1 MCQAQPC
8 VTTQRW
14 QAMPRSHTNKRNL
27 RALFAFGV
35 RLCLCNESRSQLSKA
50 KNGVRQRPEIRSGPS
65 TQPAKHSAFGP
76 RTGALTAGR
85 GQCREGGSERGG
97 ATPRADGRTPR
108 RFGRSPALQSVRRPD
123 THMSDEAARPPRS
136 PSMHGAPSTSFCEN
150 MQFSLWPEPMG
161 TVITTILQMGR
172 LRHRV

>member
-14 QAMPRSHTNKRNL
+14 QAMPRSHTNNRNL

-50 KNGVRQRPEIRSGPS
+50 KNGVRQLPEIRSGPS
-65 TQPAKHSAFGP
+65 TQPAKHSAVGP
-76 RTGALTAGR
+76 RTGPLTAGR
-85 GQCREGGSERGG
+85 GQRREGGSERGG
-97 ATPRADGRTPR
+97 ATPRKDGRTPR

-123 THMSDEAARPPRS
+123 THMSDEAARPPVPRACMGCPAPRS
-136 PSMHGAPSTSFCEN
+136 VRTCNSHCGLSR
-150 MQFSLWPEPMG
+150 W
-161 TVITTILQMGR
+161 VR
-172 LRHRV
+172 LLPPFYKWGD